1 MRMYRYNF
9 YQKMNVNYIFLDS
22 IQEIF
27 RDSLHS
33 SELRLR
39 VIKHKNNMDLQTS
52 QSLVVGNKKQP
63 PPPVFPKPSTNAN
76 PPFSNKENVTA
87 ESSSKDSKCIIFLN
101 FI

>member
-1 MRMYRYNF
+1 ML
-9 YQKMNVNYIFLDS
+9 VIFVLNS

-52 QSLVVGNKKQP
+52 QNTVAGNKKQP
-63 PPPVFPKPSTNAN
+63 PPPVFPKPSSNTTTAYN
-76 PPFSNKENVTA
+76 NKENVSTG
-87 ESSSKDSKCIIFLN
+87 SSDKDKCI
-101 FI
+101 